1 MLLDIIFLL
10 GRDKERADLD
20 LVVVP
25 LQEQLEDVVGA
36 GGEVGD
42 GVGVHLV
49 TNVQFWEGLW
59 KLWYQS
65 LTIVENRIISELLF
79 TWGIVVM
86 IQLLDL

>member
-36 GGEVGD
+36 GDEVGD

-49 TNVQFWEGLW
+49 ANIKFRECLR
-59 KLWYQS
+59 KL
-65 LTIVENRIISELLF
+65 
-79 TWGIVVM
+79 
-86 IQLLDL
+86 